1 MKFLAK
7 DIDIGSRTEQQDACG
22 YFENDFSKFL
32 IVCDGMGGLS
42 GGQIASTTLVE
53 ESKKLYSQYNEKID
67 SVNLFFETIL
77 KNTQYSLSQKV
88 AKEGKHI
95 QPHTTVV
102 FALIQDNSIHY
113 AHIGDSRIYIFEN
126 HQLITRSKD
135 HSVVQML
142 VDVGEISEAEMAT
155 HPDQNKVL
163 KSVNHERL
171 DTPTYKTL
179 PLKQESNYLILLCSD
194 GFWEQV
200 SSDEM
205 IKLFDSKDLQKDLE
219 KIVQLAKK
227 RGGEYGDN
235 ISAVVYLQ
243 KAYAERKENLSAI
256 SRSTIETPK
265 DKTRTIIEAKRDEER
280 KQPLNDLSSSKT
292 NHTKFN
298 LRFII
303 PIILVLVVVGIL
315 AFVLSDF
322 IAKYSDKNGSNET
335 NTTIPAQPLLTPKPI
350 ENNATIKTNPFK
362 VPFNLQNIDIN
373 KSCSDIN
380 QTACYEEGKKYYEH
394 NDKIKALEFFKKG
407 ADKNET
413 NAMFVLGN
421 MYEFG
426 EGGLK
431 KDINKSIELY
441 QKASSMGNTFARN
454 RLKELGK

>member
-7 DIDIGSRTEQQDACG
+7 DINIGGRAEQQDACG

-32 IVCDGMGGLS
+32 IVCDGMGGMS
-42 GGQIASTTLVE
+42 GGEIASTTLIE
-53 ESKKLYSQYNEKID
+53 ESQKLYSQYNEKID

-88 AKEGKHI
+88 AKRDKRIE
-95 QPHTTVV
+95 PHTTVV
-102 FALIQDNSIHY
+102 FALIQDSTIHY
-113 AHIGDSRIYIFEN
+113 GHIGDSRIYIFEN

-142 VDVGEISEAEMAT
+142 VDVGEISEADMAT

-163 KSVNHERL
+163 KSVNHKRI

-179 PLKQESNYLILLCSD
+179 PLKQEANYLVLLCSD

-200 SSDEM
+200 SIDEM
-205 IKLFDSKDLQKDLE
+205 IKLFESKDLQKDLE

-227 RGGEYGDN
+227 RGGEDGDN

-243 KAYAERKENLSAI
+243 KAYMEKKRSDI
-256 SRSTIETPK
+256 SRSTLETPK

-292 NHTKFN
+292 NHKKFN
-298 LRFII
+298 LRIII
-303 PIILVLVVVGIL
+303 PFILVITVVIIL

-322 IAKYSDKNGSNET
+322 MAKYSDKNET
-335 NTTIPAQPLLTPKPI
+335 NATIPAQPLLTPKLI
-350 ENNATIKTNPFK
+350 ESNATIKINPFTL
-362 VPFNLQNIDIN
+362 PFNLQNIDIN

-380 QTACYEEGKKYYEH
+380 QTACYEEGKKYYE
-394 NDKIKALEFFKKG
+394 NKDKIKALEFFKKG
-407 ADKNET
+407 ADRNDS
-413 NAMFVLGN
+413 NAIFALGN
-421 MYEFG
+421 MYELG
-426 EGGLK
+426 DGGLK
-431 KDINKSIELY
+431 KNINKSIELY